1 LEGQELE
8 ITAVMAF
15 AVSKSQNCE
24 LYYRFRLSYSR
35 IVPEAGLPTNFKA
48 VVGGLETG

>member
-15 AVSKSQNCE
+15 AVSMSRNCE
-24 LYYRFRLSYSR
+24 LYSRFRLSYFR
-35 IVPEAGLPTNFKA
+35 KVPKAGLPTNFKA

>member
-1 LEGQELE
+1 LGEQELG

-15 AVSKSQNCE
+15 AVSMSRNCE
-24 LYYRFRLSYSR
+24 LYYHFELSYSR
-35 IVPEAGLPTNFKA
+35 KVPEAGLPTNFKA